1 MTISGYEYVMCK
13 SSQSVQWSGF
23 SGQISFTFKTPA
35 RKWCRGRECFMAVK
49 PRIVYNDGTNQ
60 IPMKKIDNCCTPYI
74 SKNPCSVLFSTG
86 KCLVNDKLISNM
98 NELSS
103 TNTLFKTIFDTKA
116 MQDTVESTCP
126 ILPQSIAED
135 RLTYASRNQVMFDK
149 VNEHTLTWS
158 LPFPLFQ
165 SNAAIPPHT
174 KVQMDLNVNPN
185 WIYEI
190 INCVG
195 KFPAGGI
202 VPLVNGG
209 NTVANSIGVGI
220 DDITIWLYM
229 VTEVAPVNMVKEIPL
244 KQYFSQ
250 IHPINST
257 NDCFTL
263 TLPNGGR
270 NVTHILACF
279 LQTKRGVAPVVGSV
293 KGSSNDFSSG
303 YAGDTGGATGESNTY
318 ESKITNDAVTNL
330 KSLRFQ
336 TADRV
341 FPNPDYLL
349 DLSVPVTPVNNTI
362 YDCGDLARSFTDFL
376 NHSQSKFDRSGN
388 ILSIQQYIREP
399 IFCYRTDS
407 ESTSYNETL
416 LVNISLGTG
425 YTAGT
430 SQLLVVA
437 LYDETLRL
445 HFDTEKIINVEL
457 IS

>member
-1 MTISGYEYVMCK
+1 MCK

-49 PRIVYNDGTNQ
+49 PRIIYNDGTNQ
-60 IPMKKIDNCCTPYI
+60 LPMTKITNCGTPYI
-74 SKNPCSVLFSTG
+74 VKNPCSVLFSTG

-98 NELSS
+98 NELSA

-126 ILPQSIAED
+126 IYPQSIAED
-135 RLTYASRNQVMFDK
+135 RLTYASKNQVMFDK
-149 VNEHTLTWS
+149 VNEQTLTWA

-165 SNAAIPPHT
+165 SNSAIPPHS
-174 KVQMDLNVNPN
+174 KIQMDFNVNPN

-190 INCVG
+190 LSCVG

-202 VPLVNGG
+202 VPLVNGA

-229 VTEVAPVNMVKEIPL
+229 ITEAAPVNMVKEIPL

-270 NVTHILACF
+270 NITHIMACF
-279 LQTKRGVAPVVGSV
+279 LQTKRGVATALGLGT
-293 KGSSNDFSSG
+293 KASSNDF
-303 YAGDTGGATGESNTY
+303 
-318 ESKITNDAVTNL
+318 
-330 KSLRFQ
+330 
-336 TADRV
+336 
-341 FPNPDYLL
+341 
-349 DLSVPVTPVNNTI
+349 
-362 YDCGDLARSFTDFL
+362 
-376 NHSQSKFDRSGN
+376 
-388 ILSIQQYIREP
+388 
-399 IFCYRTDS
+399 
-407 ESTSYNETL
+407 
-416 LVNISLGTG
+416 
-425 YTAGT
+425 
-430 SQLLVVA
+430 
-437 LYDETLRL
+437 
-445 HFDTEKIINVEL
+445 
-457 IS
+457 